1 MVQPIELTNRKPSA
15 ALVAALAVAAAVVAS
30 VWAVIQARQ
39 APAAIAPPATSAT
52 TTSSPGL
59 YVHVAGA
66 VREPGLYEVPAGSRV
81 ADAIELAG
89 GALRRADLDALN
101 LAQAVTDGMRIFVP
115 GRGATPGSGST
126 ASPGAPSLIS
136 VNTADA
142 AALETVPGLGPVK
155 AAAIVAFRDEIG
167 GFESLEQLLE
177 VSGIGPATFEMIA
190 PHLTL

>member
-1 MVQPIELTNRKPSA
+1 MQPIELTNRKPSA

-52 TTSSPGL
+52 ATTSPGL

-115 GRGATPGSGST
+115 GRGATPGSRST

-136 VNTADA
+136 VNTADV

-155 AAAIVAFRDEIG
+155 AAAIVAFRDEVG